1 MLLNFWLSRISIIND
16 IAIQKVKQIIARE
29 EKISV
34 PLVVSNGANSVR
46 ESLSSSNQ
54 STVDRGAN

>member
-1 MLLNFWLSRISIIND
+1 MLLNFWLSRTSIIND

-29 EKISV
+29 EKLSV
-34 PLVVSNGANSVR
+34 PLVVSYGANSVR